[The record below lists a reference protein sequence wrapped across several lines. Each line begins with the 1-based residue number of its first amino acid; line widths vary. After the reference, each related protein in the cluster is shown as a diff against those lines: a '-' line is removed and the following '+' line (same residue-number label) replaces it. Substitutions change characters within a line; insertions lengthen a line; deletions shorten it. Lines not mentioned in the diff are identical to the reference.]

1 VEVPAGRSAGVAGAR
16 VPETDPGGDDGDGG
30 AVAPCVGDGG
40 RGVPLGNRACGGV
53 GASRAKSSGSA
64 VGTGTGRLGGDDGEG
79 GEEQPS
85 ICGICLFLASTA
97 ARLLARVAS
106 LKVFARF
113 LGGGAGCGDRA
124 GGGGPGDGV
133 ASDGAAGGGDAG
145 GGDTANVG

>member
-1 VEVPAGRSAGVAGAR
+1 MPGSVPG
-16 VPETDPGGDDGDGG
+16 GDGG
-30 AVAPCVGDGG
+30 AVAPRVVDDGV
-40 RGVPLGNRACGGV
+40 GVPLGSRARGGV
-53 GASRAKSSGSA
+53 GASRAKGSGSA
-64 VGTGTGRLGGDDGEG
+64 VGAGRLGGEG

-124 GGGGPGDGV
+124 GGGNPGDGG
-133 ASDGAAGGGDAG
+133 AGDGAAGSGDAG
-145 GGDTANVG
+145 GGDAANVG

>member
-1 VEVPAGRSAGVAGAR
+1 M
-16 VPETDPGGDDGDGG
+16 PEMDPGGDDG

-40 RGVPLGNRACGGV
+40 VGVPLGNRAHGGIA
-53 GASRAKSSGSA
+53 ASRAKGSRCA
-64 VGTGTGRLGGDDGEG
+64 VGAGRLGGDDREG

-124 GGGGPGDGV
+124 GGGGPSDGV
-133 ASDGAAGGGDAG
+133 AGDGAAGGGDAG
-145 GGDTANVG
+145 GGDTADVG